1 MDDPAG
7 NTKKEMPKRA
17 RNPPKK
23 IRCYEPDPGSPR
35 DDPDGQSTSAQHH
48 PNTVDHSVIQP
59 PTAWPVYQP
68 PPTKS
73 SPPTQPH
80 HWPPPIQSSPPTK
93 PQHRPV
99 TAWPLYQLPVT
110 QSLPHTHPYYQHP
123 PIQPLHTNT
132 HKNPAVLGDQSQV
145 SRSKLENSSSST
157 ADTII
162 IERDPIP
169 DYGEPILRP
178 PESTEDRS
186 WKPCGACKAEVAKLM
201 EEKDKLQDVLCVISG
216 DHIKALKS
224 FLDKV
229 EQIQPQTGVWAL
241 KKTDVG
247 SKSCIQKV
255 ASSSPLPAWLQSVR
269 KQGRTAFAYSI
280 FFSVNSLMQRSAK
293 MLWRLG
299 NTERCQMVRRCWIS
313 PKSLGF

>member
-1 MDDPAG
+1 MSRRAQRR
-7 NTKKEMPKRA
+7 TWKK
-17 RNPPKK
+17 
-23 IRCYEPDPGSPR
+23 R
-35 DDPDGQSTSAQHH
+35 DAAAQRFFNLPFLSQAGQSTSAQHH

-132 HKNPAVLGDQSQV
+132 HKNPAALGDQSQA

-201 EEKDKLQDVLCVISG
+201 EEKDNHLHHALQY
-216 DHIKALKS
+216 
-224 FLDKV
+224 
-229 EQIQPQTGVWAL
+229 TGW
-241 KKTDVG
+241 
-247 SKSCIQKV
+247 
-255 ASSSPLPAWLQSVR
+255 
-269 KQGRTAFAYSI
+269 
-280 FFSVNSLMQRSAK
+280 M
-293 MLWRLG
+293 
-299 NTERCQMVRRCWIS
+299 NTS
-313 PKSLGF
+313 